1 VLASERD
8 SRNFRGL
15 QKSLR
20 AFASESEVTRH
31 ADRERRAPITW
42 TGALTVALLV
52 LVLFSMPLVL
62 GGARLW
68 FQLPVLELV
77 ALLML
82 VQAARLAFGPHT
94 PLRLDVVDFS
104 VLAFTLYAIVRWKTS
119 PVEYDSRLEIFN
131 VVAGA
136 AVLLVC
142 RYGLARRSQALV
154 LLGLLI
160 ALGVFE
166 LVFGYLLSQHLDWQ
180 PFGPNERLHQY
191 YAPRWIGTYASPN
204 HYGEILIMAM
214 SAALAW
220 GAFSTVSWSLRIL
233 CFWTA
238 LLMMFG
244 VVESGSRGSL
254 IAAAVAI
261 VALTIAGLRDR
272 MVRWWLPVTGA
283 VILIGGIG
291 LAVAHSAVAQER
303 LDEAT
308 SYITK
313 GNLPTYMRI
322 QLDGDALRIAGDHPI
337 FGTGPATFAYVHP
350 RYQDATF
357 HGLAVMAHND
367 YLNTLADYG
376 AVGLAIALVF
386 AVAVTIRLLRRPR
399 VIGRWQDRVLLA
411 TGFMAWSAML
421 VHSLVDYNMH
431 IPGNALMLL
440 ALTGMGLRRAPAEAD
455 TPVRGWDL
463 PRWPLA
469 IALALLALAYG
480 VEVGRTGLS
489 AIIYAHVE
497 AQALDNR
504 PPVSI
509 AAAKKA
515 LAFDPDNVPALIF
528 LGNLYRIETARE
540 QDLATRLADG
550 QQALD
555 YYQRAARENPLQDT
569 TTASEALTYDL
580 MGRYPEAYFCYVE
593 ALKHQPYDGQFW
605 YRLGNHYWA
614 VGLLEKAEQA
624 YQMGLHCPN
633 GSQENEKPAGALR
646 DYLAAQGIPPSP
658 DGTDPLQSGPE
669 TEHATVP

>member
-1 VLASERD
+1 VLASRLD
-8 SRNFRGL
+8 SGNFRGL
-15 QKSLR
+15 QKSFS
-20 AFASESEVTRH
+20 AFDSASDVTRH

-42 TGALTVALLV
+42 ASALTLALLV
-52 LVLFSMPLVL
+52 LILFSMPLVL

-68 FQLPVLELV
+68 FELPVLELV

-82 VQAARLAFGPHT
+82 VQAGRLAFGPAT

-104 VLAFTLYAIVRWKTS
+104 ALAFTLYAIVRWQTS
-119 PVEYDSRLEIFN
+119 PVEYDSRLEIFG

-136 AVLLVC
+136 TVLLVC
-142 RYGLARRSQALV
+142 RYALVRRSQALV

-160 ALGVFE
+160 SLGVFE
-166 LVFGYLLSQHLDWQ
+166 LAFGYLLSQHLSWE
-180 PFGPNERLHQY
+180 PFGPYERLHQY

-220 GAFSTVSWSLRIL
+220 GAFSTVSWPLRIL
-233 CFWTA
+233 CFWIA
-238 LLMMFG
+238 LLMMIG
-244 VVESGSRGSL
+244 VVETGSRGSL

-272 MVRWWLPVTGA
+272 MVRWWLPVLGA
-283 VILIGGIG
+283 VLLIGGI
-291 LAVAHSAVAQER
+291 AVAVANSGLAQER
-303 LDEAT
+303 LNEAA
-308 SYITK
+308 SYLAK
-313 GNLPTYMRI
+313 GNLPAYIRI
-322 QLDGDALRIAGDHPI
+322 QLDGDALRIAADHPV
-337 FGTGPATFAYVHP
+337 FGTGPATFAFVHP

-357 HGLAVMAHND
+357 RGRAVMAHND
-367 YLNTLADYG
+367 YLNTLTDYG
-376 AVGLAIALVF
+376 AVGLAITLVF
-386 AVAVTIRLLRRPR
+386 VVAVTIRLLRRPR

-440 ALTGMGLRRAPAEAD
+440 ALAGMGLRRAPAEAD

-463 PRWPLA
+463 PRRPLA
-469 IALALLALAYG
+469 FALALLAVAYG

-489 AIIYAHVE
+489 AIIYAHAE
-497 AQALDNR
+497 AQVLDTR
-504 PPVSI
+504 PPLSI
-509 AAAKKA
+509 AAGKRA
-515 LAFDPDNVPALIF
+515 LAIDPHNLPALMF
-528 LGNLYRIETARE
+528 LGNLYRIETAQE
-540 QDLATRLADG
+540 QDMTTRLADG

-555 YYQRAARENPLQDT
+555 YYQRAAKENPLQDT
-569 TTASEALTYDL
+569 ITASEGVTYDL
-580 MGRYPEAYFCYVE
+580 MGRYPEAYFCYAE

-605 YRLGNHYWA
+605 YRLGNHFWEI
-614 VGLLEKAEQA
+614 GLLEKAAQA

-633 GSQENEKPAGALR
+633 GSEENEKPAAALR

-658 DGTDPLQSGPE
+658 VGTDPLQSGPE